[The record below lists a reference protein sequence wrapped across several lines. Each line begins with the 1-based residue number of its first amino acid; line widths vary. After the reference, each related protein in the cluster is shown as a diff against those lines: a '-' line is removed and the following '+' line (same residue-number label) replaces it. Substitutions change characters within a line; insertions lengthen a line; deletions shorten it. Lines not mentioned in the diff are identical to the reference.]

1 MITRLFNRSALHEH
15 VDPEQRILGVAQ
27 LDPLAPE
34 LDVLLRED
42 PSPAV
47 RSAAAER
54 YSDLQGLLRAYVA
67 EADPA
72 VRGAIA
78 ASLGAALGA
87 IEDESHARS
96 VLEAETTDDLV
107 RGEAARRAE
116 SPARRRLAIAAVRQ
130 ESTLL
135 DIALHAGQAEAR
147 AFAAERITSTP
158 LLEQLAEAARSKDH
172 GVYRSVRQRLDAMR
186 SRAEQDIEADRVL
199 DQLEALATR
208 PGPIL
213 TEVIELNRRWQ
224 ALDMSADPARVAR
237 CESARRGVQE
247 RLEREQ
253 EEQRARARDEAKL
266 RDWCESVQAI
276 AELPDSATLERLR
289 GEFDELRREAIERAD
304 TRSSDRL
311 DDAAKRIAQWDREAE
326 AVAAAETLV
335 LEAERLAL
343 GTYIDHG
350 DLPARWEALDRA
362 IRTPALTRRFEAAL
376 VTVEQRRAAHVQIA
390 QQEATV
396 LRQHLHALLH
406 TAEQALAAG
415 QLKEAR
421 TGADEIKKLR
431 SGAGNLPKPTV
442 QRISRLQQQLV
453 EMERWESFGQ
463 HTARSQLC
471 ERAEALAGYKG
482 DLRQLA
488 QEVQTLRNEWKAL
501 DQQHSGVP
509 KSLWERFD
517 RACEKAYAPAGRHF
531 AEQAT
536 RRKES
541 RKKREDFIA
550 LAAEHAAMLVAQDP
564 QDWRAVDRWLRDTDQ
579 QWREGDLGSLEP
591 KAWKDLDGRMK
602 EAVAPLRTALG
613 AARDA
618 AKQERRK
625 LIDQV
630 KALVE
635 KAFDREIPS
644 QVKTIQNQWQQH
656 AKGMSL
662 NQRDERALWDEF
674 RAACDAVFQTR
685 QDKRKQE
692 DGAKHEVRQAL
703 EQLCAEL
710 DALAA
715 SHDKGEQEV
724 RRQVRA
730 LQDQWSEKAGRD
742 PAYRGLENR
751 FRAAR
756 ANVEAALAS
765 RARSRESAVWQTL
778 AAKEK
783 LCADV
788 DAYIHEGGTDAKPD
802 GAVLV
807 ERWNALPALAGAT
820 EKRMAVR
827 RDGAIRALDDEAAA
841 SAHRKRIGDVSK
853 QRLDLL
859 LELEVLLGLDSPP
872 EYQADRLAF
881 QVKQLRDRF
890 KSATAAGPEQAG
902 ERLVVWCELPGTV
915 EARDRSRIDRIFAAV
930 GRRR

>member
-1 MITRLFNRSALHEH
+1 MITRFFNRSALHEH
-15 VDPEQRILGVAQ
+15 ADPEQRILGIAQ
-27 LDPLAPE
+27 LDPAAEE

-42 PSPAV
+42 PSVAV
-47 RSAAAER
+47 RRAAAER
-54 YSDLQGLLRAYVA
+54 YVDPQSLLRAYGS
-67 EADPA
+67 EADGE
-72 VRGAIA
+72 VKRAIA
-78 ASLGAALGA
+78 VSLGTVLGGSIDDA
-87 IEDESHARS
+87 QAQS
-96 VLEAETTDDLV
+96 VLEGDVADDVV
-107 RGEAARRAE
+107 RGEVAKRADD
-116 SPARRRLAIAAVRQ
+116 PARRRLAVAAIRG
-130 ESTLL
+130 ESSLL
-135 DIALHAGQAEAR
+135 DIALHAGQAETR
-147 AFAAERITSTP
+147 ALAAERITSAT

-186 SRAEQDIEADRVL
+186 SRTEQDIEADRVL

-213 TEVIELNRRWQ
+213 TDVIELNRRWQ
-224 ALDMSADPARVAR
+224 ALDMSADSIRVAR
-237 CESARRGVQE
+237 CESARRVVQE

-253 EEQRARARDEAKL
+253 EEQRARSRDEARL
-266 RDWCESVQAI
+266 RDWCDALQTFD
-276 AELPDSATLERLR
+276 ELPDAVTLERLR
-289 GEFDELRREAIERAD
+289 GELDELRREADERAD
-304 TRSSDRL
+304 ARGGERL
-311 DDAAKRIAQWDREAE
+311 EVAVQRMAQWERDAE

-350 DLPARWEALDRA
+350 DLPSRWEALDRA
-362 IRTPALTRRFEAAL
+362 IRTPALVRRFEAAL
-376 VTVEQRRAAHVQIA
+376 ATVEQRRAAHVQIA
-390 QQEATV
+390 QQEASA

-406 TAEQALAAG
+406 AAEQALAAG

-421 TGADEIKKLR
+421 TGADDLKKLR
-431 SGAGNLPKPTV
+431 GGAGNLPKPTV

-453 EMERWESFGQ
+453 EMERWETFGQ
-463 HTARSQLC
+463 RTARTQLC
-471 ERAEALAGYKG
+471 ERAEALAGYQG

-488 QEVQTLRNEWKAL
+488 QEVQTLRNEWKML
-501 DQQHSGVP
+501 DQQHAGVP

-550 LAAEHAAMLVAQDP
+550 LAAEHATMLAAQEP
-564 QDWRAVDRWLRDTDQ
+564 QDWRALERWLRDTDQ
-579 QWREGDLGSLEP
+579 QWREGDLGSIEP
-591 KAWKDLDGRMK
+591 KSWKELDARMK

-635 KAFDREIPS
+635 KAFDRETPS
-644 QVKTIQNQWQQH
+644 QVKTIQTQWQQH

-662 NQRDERALWDEF
+662 AQRDERALWDEF
-674 RAACDAVFQTR
+674 RAACDAVFQAR
-685 QDKRKQE
+685 QDKRKEE
-692 DGAKHEVRQAL
+692 DGAKHEVRNTL
-703 EQLCAEL
+703 EQLCVEL
-710 DALAA
+710 DTLAA
-715 SHDKGEQEV
+715 THDKSDQEV

-730 LQDQWSEKAGRD
+730 LQDRWAEKAGRD
-742 PAYRGLENR
+742 PAFRGLENR
-751 FRAAR
+751 FRTAK

-765 RARSRESAVWQTL
+765 RVRSRESAVWQTL

-783 LCADV
+783 LCGDIDAAIRDSRSSSTV
-788 DAYIHEGGTDAKPD
+788 DAA
-802 GAVLV
+802 AVV
-807 ERWNALPALAGAT
+807 ERWNALPPLAGAA
-820 EKRMAVR
+820 EKRMATR
-827 RDGAIRALDDEAAA
+827 RDAALRALEDEAAA
-841 SAHRKRIGDVSK
+841 SAYRKRIDDVDK

-872 EYQADRLAF
+872 EYQSDRLAF
-881 QVKQLRDRF
+881 QVRQLRDRF
-890 KSATAAGPEQAG
+890 KSATTAGPEQAG
-902 ERLVVWCELPGTV
+902 ERLLAWCELPGTV
-915 EARDRSRIDRIFAAV
+915 EARDRTRIDRIFNAV

>member
-1 MITRLFNRSALHEH
+1 MITRLFSRSALHEH
-15 VDPEQRILGVAQ
+15 ADPEQRILGIAQ
-27 LDPLAPE
+27 LEPNAEE
-34 LDVLLRED
+34 LDALLRED
-42 PSPAV
+42 PSAAV
-47 RSAAAER
+47 RLAAARR
-54 YSDLQGLLRAYVA
+54 YADPQGLLRAYAA
-67 EADPA
+67 EGDAE
-72 VRGAIA
+72 VKRAIA
-78 ASLGAALGA
+78 ASLGTVIGA
-87 IEDESHARS
+87 SLDDTQAQDLLESDA
-96 VLEAETTDDLV
+96 TDDIV
-107 RGEAARRAE
+107 RSEVARRADDQ
-116 SPARRRLAIAAVRQ
+116 ARRRLAVAAIRD
-130 ESTLL
+130 ESVLL
-135 DIALHAGQAEAR
+135 DIALHAGQAETR
-147 AFAAERITSTP
+147 AFAAERITASP

-186 SRAEQDIEADRVL
+186 SRVEQDLEADRVL

-224 ALDMSADPARVAR
+224 VLDMSADPARVAR

-253 EEQRARARDEAKL
+253 EEQRARARDEARL
-266 RDWCESVQAI
+266 REWCEGLQSI
-276 AELPDSATLERLR
+276 DEIPDSVTIERLR
-289 GEFDELRREAIERAD
+289 TELEELRREAEERAD
-304 TRSSDRL
+304 ARGRERL
-311 DDAAKRIAQWDREAE
+311 DEAGERLARWEREAL

-350 DLPARWEALDRA
+350 DLPSRWEALDRA
-362 IRTPALTRRFEAAL
+362 IRTPTLTRRFEAAL
-376 VTVEQRRAAHVQIA
+376 RTVEQRRAAHVQIA
-390 QQEATV
+390 QQEATA

-442 QRISRLQQQLV
+442 QRIGRLQQQLV
-453 EMERWESFGQ
+453 EMERWEAFGQ

-471 ERAEALAGYKG
+471 ERAEALAAYKG

-501 DQQHSGVP
+501 DQQHAGVP

-550 LAAEHAAMLVAQDP
+550 LAAEHAAMLAAQEP
-564 QDWRAVDRWLRDTDQ
+564 QDWRAVERWLRDSEQ
-579 QWREGDLGSLEP
+579 QWREGDLGSIEP
-591 KAWKDLDGRMK
+591 KAWKELDARMK
-602 EAVAPLRTALG
+602 DAVAPLRAALG

-635 KAFDREIPS
+635 KAFDRDTPS
-644 QVKTIQNQWQQH
+644 QVKAIQAQWQQH
-656 AKGMSL
+656 AKAMSL
-662 NQRDERALWDEF
+662 AQRDERALWDEF
-674 RAACDAVFQTR
+674 RAACDAVFQSR
-685 QDKRKQE
+685 QEKRKQE
-692 DGAKHEVRQAL
+692 DGAKHEVRNAL

-715 SHDKGEQEV
+715 SHDKSDQEV

-751 FRAAR
+751 FRAAK

-778 AAKEK
+778 AAKER
-783 LCADV
+783 LCADIDAAIRDAGAAPGV
-788 DAYIHEGGTDAKPD
+788 DGEAA
-802 GAVLV
+802 V
-807 ERWNALPALAGAT
+807 ERWSALPVLAGTA
-820 EKRMAVR
+820 EKRMTAR
-827 RDGAIRALDDEAAA
+827 RDAAIHALGDESART
-841 SAHRKRIGDVSK
+841 AHRKRIDDVAK

-890 KSATAAGPEQAG
+890 KSATAAGPEQAA
-902 ERLVVWCELPGTV
+902 ERLLAWCELPGTV